1 MVSASTYRVQRDV
14 LRSCQRWPACGA
26 GGTGKNIPPGGR
38 QLPLL
43 TRPGE
48 RGPLTTA
55 AMAGA
60 GSILAPTTESDR
72 GSTVSGVTTSPS
84 RTCRYGVAR
93 ADREARRPAHL
104 TNQAVWWADHGRC
117 MLAWGTTGLGVRSSD
132 RRPAGLSRARPP
144 LHFFSPPP
152 LSR

>member
-26 GGTGKNIPPGGR
+26 GGNRKNIHPGGR

-72 GSTVSGVTTSPS
+72 GSTVSGVKI
-84 RTCRYGVAR
+84 GR
-93 ADREARRPAHL
+93 AH
-104 TNQAVWWADHGRC
+104 V
-117 MLAWGTTGLGVRSSD
+117 
-132 RRPAGLSRARPP
+132 
-144 LHFFSPPP
+144 
-152 LSR
+152 